1 MQAPNSKFSS
11 SAQCL
16 VSSVREH
23 GIRAGLFKGFGVT
36 FLRDCPNIGIYF
48 LSYEWCKQILHPASG
63 KLFLG
68 NVQLGDNFAVLLAGG
83 TAGILSWALSYPV
96 DVIKTRLQADTQGLY
111 RGAVH
116 AAQHSIRTHGPGI
129 LFKGFAACMYR
140 AFVVNSVTFVAF
152 EESRR
157 RFSLT

>member
-1 MQAPNSKFSS
+1 MGVFFILTGTQAGCIAGATQTIVTSPAELVKVRMQAPGSKFSS

-16 VSSVREH
+16 MSSVREN

-48 LSYEWCKQILHPASG
+48 LSYEWCKQVLHPASG

-83 TAGILSWALSYPV
+83 TAGIVSPSRCLHACV
-96 DVIKTRLQADTQGLY
+96 C
-111 RGAVH
+111 VH
-116 AAQHSIRTHGPGI
+116 M
-129 LFKGFAACMYR
+129 CMNICI
-140 AFVVNSVTFVAF
+140 FVCMQ
-152 EESRR
+152 
-157 RFSLT
+157 